1 MRQQNRVPSKYT
13 VHLLDFSEFNDTALD
28 HYNKDR
34 DDDTK
39 ATACKTMYRHGF
51 IDTDDGMFVLCDE
64 GVGDK
69 NPVSMKNPYQLDFW
83 QERKEGDVTQLGISP
98 CLYMRFEEEN
108 IRECVTGN
116 TEPLHEFIRTFGD
129 RLDTNYIN
137 FERWLDNYATR
148 WEGE

>member
-1 MRQQNRVPSKYT
+1 MLASRRITSKYT
-13 VHLLDFSEFNDTALD
+13 VHLVDFSHLNDVALE

-34 DDDTK
+34 DTK

-51 IDTDDGMFVLCDE
+51 IVTDDGMFVLCDE
-64 GVGDK
+64 GVGNK
-69 NPVSMKNPYQLDFW
+69 KPISMENPYQLDFW
-83 QERKEGDVTQLGISP
+83 QERKEEGVTHLGVTP
-98 CLYMRFEEEN
+98 CLWMRMEEEN
-108 IRECVTGN
+108 LRECATGE

-129 RLDTNYIN
+129 RLDTNYMN